1 MYAPVKM
8 AFKRFI
14 TEKFFGI
21 KIFYESVFLKLLIR
35 SYKSDKSLRFQV
47 EGVEMRLNDEF

>member
-47 EGVEMRLNDEF
+47 ERLEMRLNDEF